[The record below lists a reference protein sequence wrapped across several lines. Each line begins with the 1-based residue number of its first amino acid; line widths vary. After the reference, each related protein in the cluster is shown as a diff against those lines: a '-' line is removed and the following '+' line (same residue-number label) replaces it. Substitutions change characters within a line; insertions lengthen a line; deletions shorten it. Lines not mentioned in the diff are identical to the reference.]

1 MSEIANTL
9 LAQIPV
15 LSGGIWDV
23 EYFGNTLSGYVFAG
37 VVLVGALIVFGVL
50 QFVLLRR
57 LAALAKKTETDIDD
71 ALIRIVGSFKPPF
84 YTFLAFYVGVQTL
97 QLNNVFGRVLEII
110 LLVWVIYQVIRAGE
124 ILVEY
129 VAIKFFDKDGDGEA
143 DAAIALLA
151 KLIRGILWASGGLFI
166 LQNLGVNVTALVAGL
181 GVGGI
186 AIAFALQNIL
196 EDLFS
201 SFAIHFDKPFVVGD
215 FIVLGDKK
223 GTVERIGIKTTR
235 IRSVQGE
242 ELVVSNKELTATQI
256 QNFGA
261 MEERRINFV
270 FGLIY
275 DTPVEKL
282 RRVPGIVKGIVG
294 GIAGARFDRC
304 FFKNFADSALE
315 FDTVYYVESSDYKDY
330 IRANEA
336 IYLMILEKF
345 AAEGIEMAFPT
356 QTIHVVKD
364 QSNANPVSG
373 NDRI

>member
-1 MSEIANTL
+1 MSNAFTWLGATL
-9 LAQIPV
+9 PQLR
-15 LSGGIWDV
+15 GGLWDNI
-23 EYFGNTLSGYVFAG
+23 YFGNSLGDYVTAG
-37 VVLVGALIVFGVL
+37 LFIVAGLILFGVL
-50 QFVLLRR
+50 QAVILRR
-57 LAALAKKTETDIDD
+57 LALLAKKTKTDIDD
-71 ALIRIVGSFKPPF
+71 TAIKIVKNLKPPF
-84 YTFLAFYVGVQTL
+84 YTFLAFYLAVQTL
-97 QLNNVFGRVLEII
+97 VLHSTVNRALDII
-110 LLVWVIYQVIRAGE
+110 LLIWIVYQLIRAGE

-129 VAIKFFDKDGDGEA
+129 LGKRFFDKDGDGEA
-143 DAAIALLA
+143 DAAISLLM
-151 KLIRGILWASGGLFI
+151 KLIRGLLWISGGLFI
-166 LQNLGVNVTALVAGL
+166 FQNLGVNVTALVAGL

-242 ELVVSNKELTATQI
+242 ELVVSNKELTAAQI

-270 FGLIY
+270 FGLTY
-275 DTPVEKL
+275 DTPSEKL
-282 RRVPGIVKGIVG
+282 RRVPGILESIISDVAKV
-294 GIAGARFDRC
+294 RFDRC

-330 IRANEA
+330 TRANEA
-336 IYLMILEKF
+336 IYLAIIERF

-356 QTIHVVKD
+356 QTLHVVKE
-364 QSNANPVSG
+364 
-373 NDRI
+373 DRGA